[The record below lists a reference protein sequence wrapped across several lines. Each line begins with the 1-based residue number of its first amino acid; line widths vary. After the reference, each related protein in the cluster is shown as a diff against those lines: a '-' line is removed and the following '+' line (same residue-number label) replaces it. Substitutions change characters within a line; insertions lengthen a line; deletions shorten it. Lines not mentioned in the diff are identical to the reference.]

1 METCSNLLEK
11 KQMQNNLYLYRKL
24 NLQFFAEGGDD
35 KTEEATPKKLEDARK
50 EGQVAKSREV
60 GMGFSL
66 LAVFVLLKIYVGA
79 LGERFIQNFRNTYM
93 RIPEFVGVEGTYDA
107 SSFMRMMRE
116 GILEMIIMML
126 PFLAVGF
133 MVAFI
138 SDVMQVKWKFTAKP
152 LKPKFS
158 KMNPLKGV
166 KKIISAQSLF
176 ELLKAIVKVI
186 FIVILAYQTIKDK
199 ILILY
204 SLYDMSMMKALGT
217 IGTVVTDLGIR
228 ISAFYLVVAAVD
240 FVYQKMKFKKDMRM
254 SKQEVKDEY
263 KNSEGDPQIKSQIKQ
278 RMRQASQRRMM
289 QSVPEAD
296 VVITNPTHFA
306 VALKYDAD
314 SGKAPIV
321 VAKGEDF
328 LAQRIKDMARENGVE
343 IVENKPLARM
353 LYHNVELGEEIPP
366 ELYQAVAEVL
376 AYVYGLKGN
385 K

>member
-1 METCSNLLEK
+1 MLEK

-176 ELLKAIVKVI
+176 EL
-186 FIVILAYQTIKDK
+186 
-199 ILILY
+199 
-204 SLYDMSMMKALGT
+204 
-217 IGTVVTDLGIR
+217 
-228 ISAFYLVVAAVD
+228 
-240 FVYQKMKFKKDMRM
+240 
-254 SKQEVKDEY
+254 
-263 KNSEGDPQIKSQIKQ
+263 
-278 RMRQASQRRMM
+278 
-289 QSVPEAD
+289 
-296 VVITNPTHFA
+296 
-306 VALKYDAD
+306 
-314 SGKAPIV
+314 
-321 VAKGEDF
+321 
-328 LAQRIKDMARENGVE
+328 
-343 IVENKPLARM
+343 
-353 LYHNVELGEEIPP
+353 
-366 ELYQAVAEVL
+366 
-376 AYVYGLKGN
+376 
-385 K
+385 